1 MKILYENCQAKDAGD
16 TSLPYTS
23 YLVEYVKDG
32 KVQYDVSVGD
42 KKSELFDYYWDK
54 YKQDLKKIDN
64 TGGLVNPNRWD
75 ISMLKSLNKPERK
88 KRKRPSTEE
97 PIQEKKSEEEKE

>member
-1 MKILYENCQAKDAGD
+1 MKILYENCQPKDALD
-16 TSLPYTS
+16 KTLPYTS

-32 KVQYDVSVGD
+32 KSHYDVSMGYKQAEV
-42 KKSELFDYYWDK
+42 FDYYWDK

-75 ISMLKSLNKPERK
+75 TSMLRKPERK
-88 KRKRPSTEE
+88 TRKRPKKEE
-97 PIQEKKSEEEKE
+97 VKEKKSEEGKE

>member
-1 MKILYENCQAKDAGD
+1 MKILYENCQAKDASD

-75 ISMLKSLNKPERK
+75 ISMLKKPERK
-88 KRKRPSTEE
+88 IRKRTKKEDVK
-97 PIQEKKSEEEKE
+97 EKKSEEGKE

>member
-1 MKILYENCQAKDAGD
+1 MKILYENCQAKDASD

-75 ISMLKSLNKPERK
+75 ISMLKKPERK
-88 KRKRPSTEE
+88 TRKRAKKKEE
-97 PIQEKKSEEEKE
+97 DVKEKKSEEGKE

>member
-1 MKILYENCQAKDAGD
+1 MKILYENCQAKDASD

-75 ISMLKSLNKPERK
+75 TSMLRKPERK
-88 KRKRPSTEE
+88 TRKRPKKEDVT
-97 PIQEKKSEEEKE
+97 EKKSEEGKE

>member
-1 MKILYENCQAKDAGD
+1 MKILYENCQVKDASD

-75 ISMLKSLNKPERK
+75 ISMLKKPERK
-88 KRKRPSTEE
+88 TRKRSKKEDVT
-97 PIQEKKSEEEKE
+97 EKKSEEGKE

>member
-75 ISMLKSLNKPERK
+75 ISMLKKPERK
-88 KRKRPSTEE
+88 TRKRTKKEDVK
-97 PIQEKKSEEEKE
+97 EKKSEEGKE

>member
-1 MKILYENCQAKDAGD
+1 MKILYENCQVKDASD

-75 ISMLKSLNKPERK
+75 ISMLKKPERK
-88 KRKRPSTEE
+88 TRKRSKKADVT
-97 PIQEKKSEEEKE
+97 EKKSEEGKE

>member
-1 MKILYENCQAKDAGD
+1 MKILYENCQAKDASD

-75 ISMLKSLNKPERK
+75 ISMLRKPERK
-88 KRKRPSTEE
+88 TRKRTKKEDVK
-97 PIQEKKSEEEKE
+97 EKKSEEGKE

>member
-1 MKILYENCQAKDAGD
+1 MKILYENCQAKDASD

-75 ISMLKSLNKPERK
+75 ISMLKKPERK
-88 KRKRPSTEE
+88 TRKRPKKEDVT
-97 PIQEKKSEEEKE
+97 EKKSEEGKE

>member
-1 MKILYENCQAKDAGD
+1 MKILYENCQVKDASD

-75 ISMLKSLNKPERK
+75 ISMLKKPERK
-88 KRKRPSTEE
+88 TRKRAKKKEE
-97 PIQEKKSEEEKE
+97 DVKEKKSEEGKE

>member
-1 MKILYENCQAKDAGD
+1 MKILYENCQVKDASD

-42 KKSELFDYYWDK
+42 KKSELFDWSVVTERILNYYLSFTSILDS
-54 YKQDLKKIDN
+54 
-64 TGGLVNPNRWD
+64 NRLRN
-75 ISMLKSLNKPERK
+75 I
-88 KRKRPSTEE
+88 
-97 PIQEKKSEEEKE
+97 

>member
-1 MKILYENCQAKDAGD
+1 MKILYENCQAKDASD

-75 ISMLKSLNKPERK
+75 ISMLKKPERK
-88 KRKRPSTEE
+88 TRKRTKKEDVK
-97 PIQEKKSEEEKE
+97 EKKSEEGKE

>member
-1 MKILYENCQAKDAGD
+1 MKILYENCQLKDASD

-75 ISMLKSLNKPERK
+75 ISMLKKPERK
-88 KRKRPSTEE
+88 TRKRAKKKEE
-97 PIQEKKSEEEKE
+97 DVKEKKSEEGKE

>member
-75 ISMLKSLNKPERK
+75 ISMLKKPERK
-88 KRKRPSTEE
+88 TRKRPKKEDVT
-97 PIQEKKSEEEKE
+97 EKKSEEGKE